1 MLKSNSFVTLPLGT
15 IQDFPMNQV
24 KMTDD
29 YISNAFEKEYNY
41 LKNYELDRLLSS
53 FRQTRGLVTKA
64 ANYPGWE
71 DTEIRGHTLGH
82 YMTAIAQAYQNSN
95 GPEFLN
101 RINYIVSELE
111 LCQFESGYLSAF
123 PEQLFDNVENK
134 QPAWVPWYTMHK
146 IIAGLVA
153 IYNVTKHTTAYKI
166 VSQLGDWVY
175 NRASAWSPEIHQQVL
190 SVEYGGMN
198 DCLYELYKIT
208 KSEKHLFAA
217 HQFDELTLFEPI
229 SEGKDILK
237 GKHANTTIPKFLGAL
252 NRYLVLGESE
262 VFYLQA
268 VMEFWDMV
276 VHHHSYI
283 TGGNSEWEHFGD
295 PDILDAERSNFTAET
310 CNTYNMLKLTKELFK
325 LTGDIK
331 YADFYESTFMN
342 AILSSQ
348 HPHTGMTMYFQPM
361 ATGYFKVYSSAFEH
375 FWCCTG
381 TGMESFTKLN
391 DSIYFYDDK
400 NIYVN
405 QFISSSV
412 ESQAHGVKLEQVSAL
427 PLKDTATF
435 CITLL
440 PNKENVTEGENKRES
455 DTSSFAIRLRLP
467 DWLAGQAHVMINGK
481 NYAYDIENNYAILE
495 YPWQNGDEISLQLP
509 MKATYHP
516 LPDAPHVLGF
526 KYGPIV
532 LSAALGT
539 ADMSQSATG
548 VNVSVPT
555 RNMLIKDFI
564 TPTRASV
571 DEWLSNFDQN
581 FVRIGEDIIFELRGT
596 DEDAK
601 LQFTPHY
608 KQHDQRYGIYW
619 NFVGEDSAELQAH
632 ILQSKQNQTI
642 VEATIDNLPVGND
655 QYELMHHVQGEN
667 TTVTV
672 WDGYTGRQAEHGGW
686 FSYRMKVLANQP
698 NYLAVTYFS
707 GNNGKEVEIYIN
719 DTLIVS
725 ETLMTEQARA
735 FYVKRYLIPS
745 ELTLDVQDVVVR
757 FVMPG
762 ERNGIYD
769 ILRIMNSYSDQ
780 AQLKHLSFNSGAWST
795 AFDPAGHEYTLTIPS
810 EQTEVIMLATP
821 AHKNALVYVN
831 NILIDNTQARTITF
845 SESMTKL
852 NIIVKAE
859 DANYTE
865 EYTINLVK
873 EE

>member
-1 MLKSNSFVTLPLGT
+1 MLKNNSFVTLPLGT
-15 IQDFPMNQV
+15 LQDFPMNQV
-24 KMTDD
+24 QMTDT
-29 YISNAFEKEYNY
+29 YISNAFDKEYRY
-41 LKNYELDRLLSS
+41 LKNYELDRLLSA
-53 FRQTRGLVTKA
+53 FRQTRGLAPKA

-71 DTEIRGHTLGH
+71 NTEIRGHTLGH
-82 YMTAIAQAYQNSN
+82 YMTAIAQAYLNSHDS
-95 GPEFLN
+95 EFLDK
-101 RINYIVSELE
+101 INYILDDLE
-111 LCQFESGYLSAF
+111 ICQFESGYLSAF

-146 IIAGLVA
+146 IIAGLGA
-153 IYNVTKHTTAYKI
+153 IYKVTQHATAYKI

-175 NRASAWSPEIHQQVL
+175 NRSSAWSPEVHQQVL

-208 KSEKHLFAA
+208 KNENHLFAA

-229 SEGKDILK
+229 SGGKDILK

-262 VFYLQA
+262 VFYLQS
-268 VMEFWDMV
+268 VIKFWDMV

-283 TGGNSEWEHFGD
+283 TGGNSEWEHFGE

-325 LTGDIK
+325 LTGEVK
-331 YADFYESTFMN
+331 YADFYENTFMN

-348 HPHTGMTMYFQPM
+348 HPHSGMTMYFQPM

-405 QFISSSV
+405 QYISSIV
-412 ESQAHGVKLEQVSAL
+412 ESPEHGVKLEQVSAL
-427 PLKDTATF
+427 PIQDITTF
-435 CITLL
+435 RITLL
-440 PNKENVTEGENKRES
+440 PNTKSGDGDKSKSES
-455 DTSSFAIRLRLP
+455 ASFALRLRLP
-467 DWLAGQAHVMINGK
+467 DWLAGQAHVTVNGELYSYK
-481 NYAYDIENNYAILE
+481 IENNYAVLTH
-495 YPWQNGDEISLQLP
+495 PWQNGDEICIQLP
-509 MKATYHP
+509 MKVTYHS

-555 RNMLIKDFI
+555 KNMLVKDFI
-564 TPTRASV
+564 TPTQATV
-571 DEWLSNFDQN
+571 EEWLSNFDQN
-581 FVRIGEDIIFELRGT
+581 FVRVSEDLVFELRGT

-608 KQHDQRYGIYW
+608 KQHEQRYGIYW
-619 NFVGEDSAELQAH
+619 NFVGKDSAELQAH

-642 VEATIDNLPVGND
+642 AEATIDSLPVGND
-655 QYELMHHVQGEN
+655 QYELEHHVQGEN

-672 WDGYTGRQAEHGGW
+672 WDGYTGREAENGGW

-707 GNNGKEVEIYIN
+707 GNNGKEIEIYVD

-725 ETLMTEQARA
+725 ETLMTEQTRA
-735 FYVKRYLIPS
+735 FYVKRYLIPT
-745 ELTLDVQDVVVR
+745 ELTSDVNEIVVR
-757 FVMPG
+757 FVMPNK
-762 ERNGIYD
+762 RNGIYD
-769 ILRIMNSYSDQ
+769 ILRVMDSYSEQ
-780 AQLKHLSFNSGAWST
+780 AQLKHLSFNTGVWST
-795 AFDPAGHEYTLTIPS
+795 AFDPAQHEYTLTLPS
-810 EQTEVIMLATP
+810 DQTEVSMLATP
-821 AHKNALVYVN
+821 AHKNALLYVN
-831 NILIDNTQARTITF
+831 NILIDDTQARTMTLTK
-845 SESMTKL
+845 SMTKL
-852 NIIVKAE
+852 DILVKAE
-859 DANYTE
+859 NVSYTE
-865 EYTINLVK
+865 EYKINIQFT
-873 EE
+873 